1 MSTRPPLLPLL
12 LLVAL
17 TILTLAGP
25 FAIFAVVH
33 GGARP
38 EWPPD
43 RPVEWW
49 VFWLVCGGY
58 ATLMVACIGVAA
70 ISLRRMK
77 PSPTGARPEVDASPS
92 GGPPRA

>member
-25 FAIFAVVH
+25 FAIFAVVR

-38 EWPPD
+38 DWPPD

-77 PSPTGARPEVDASPS
+77 PSPTGVRPEVDASPS